1 MAALPVGHATPPGWR
16 RSQWGLLRR
25 AGVRGVRSQWGL
37 LLRAGVRSQWGM
49 RRHPPSGLDMLAD
62 ACHRS
67 LRATDARLR
76 VLRAFSLD
84 HRPTRYHGHHAELL
98 G

>member
-25 AGVRGVRSQWGL
+25 AGVR
-37 LLRAGVRSQWGM
+37 GVRSQWGM